1 MNWPRR
7 IWNDVWSSFW
17 FFPSVIVAVCM
28 VFSAVMIEA
37 DAMTSDRLLAQW
49 PRLFGAGATGAQAL
63 MSTIAS
69 SMMSVVGVTF
79 SVVLVALA
87 LASSQY
93 TSRILRNFIKSRTT
107 QAILGIF
114 AGIFV
119 YCLIVIRA
127 IRSGDEGMFVPSI
140 AVFVGV
146 VLAIGS
152 VGVLI
157 FFIHHIASSIQASAI
172 ISSVATET
180 ISAIDKLF
188 PQQLGR
194 EPGEDV
200 EDPMQQ
206 TPPERKWRAVPVRES
221 GYIQSVDYDALLQVA
236 CEQRTIVRIERAIG
250 EFAVEE
256 TALVSVALAGSLNRE
271 TVTALQAAFSTHCYR
286 TVEQDVAFGIRQLVD
301 VALKALSPGVND
313 VSTAITCVDYLT
325 AILSRL
331 ATRQIHSPHRYDDG
345 ELRVIAKGPSFEGLL
360 TEACDQIRSS
370 ASGNVA
376 IMSRMLGALQTI
388 GSLTTLPDRRRAL
401 SEQVDLIAEL
411 AGRTLQA
418 IHDRS
423 KMDEHLAH
431 ARSALKNVPGLEQT

>member
-1 MNWPRR
+1 MMWPRR

-17 FFPSVIVAVCM
+17 FLPSVIVLMCM
-28 VFSAVMIEA
+28 VFAVVMI
-37 DAMTSDRLLAQW
+37 DAGAMASDKFLAQW

-93 TSRILRNFIKSRTT
+93 TSRILRNFIHSRTT

-114 AGIFV
+114 AGNFV

-127 IRSGDEGMFVPSI
+127 IRSGDEGAFVPNL
-140 AVFVGV
+140 AVFMGV
-146 VLAIGS
+146 AFAIGS

-188 PQQLGR
+188 PQRLGQ
-194 EPGEDV
+194 EPGEDAD
-200 EDPMQQ
+200 DPPQQ
-206 TPPERKWRAVPVRES
+206 TPPELKWHAVPARGS
-221 GYIQSVDYDALLQVA
+221 GYIQSVDHDALLQVA
-236 CEQRTIVRIERAIG
+236 RELRTIVRMERAIG

-256 TALVSVALAGSLNRE
+256 TALVSVALAGPPNRQ
-271 TVTALQAAFSTHCYR
+271 TVTALQAAFSIYCYR
-286 TVEQDVAFGIRQLVD
+286 TVEQDVGFGIRQLVD

-331 ATRQIHSPHRYDDG
+331 ATRQLPSPHRYDDG
-345 ELRVIAKGPSFEGLL
+345 DLRVIAKGPSFEGLL

-388 GSLTTLPDRRRAL
+388 GSLTTRPDRRRAL
-401 SEQVDLIAEL
+401 SEQVDLIDEL
-411 AGRTLQA
+411 SGRTLQA

-431 ARSALKNVPGLEQT
+431 ARSALKNVPSLE